1 LLFSG
6 RILVS
11 ETIAVTQPL
20 LNNLTNAELAASQ
33 GADML
38 FDVNRPQVAGLPE
51 DVPAPGNVA
60 GKDADDTQ
68 PGYSA

>member
-1 LLFSG
+1 MLFSG

>member
-1 LLFSG
+1 M
-6 RILVS
+6 
-11 ETIAVTQPL
+11 TQPL

-33 GADML
+33 GADMLLLNL